1 MPRPT
6 LSSYLREHL
15 DGGHKKKESGP
26 YLTISCQHGCDG
38 YDLGLTLA
46 EMLNKRDEL
55 QRWKVYYKEFIQQ
68 LSDDTGVPEELLER
82 ERVSKP
88 SMFKDFFRGLNRKPI
103 PDRTEIR
110 NQTGQMIRIV
120 AINGYGIII
129 GQGGAS
135 ATSDIGNGL
144 TLRIEAPRDWRIARI
159 CRLESL
165 DRHAATAKIEQFDEE
180 QTRLRA
186 YYNQKNKRQPEFH
199 LVFDNSLFTK
209 EIIAELVVKAMEE
222 KGMIEKPS

>member
-15 DGGHKKKESGP
+15 DGGQKKKEPGP

-38 YDLGLTLA
+38 YELGLTLA
-46 EMLNKRDEL
+46 EMLNKRDEM
-55 QRWKVYYKEFIQQ
+55 QRWKVYYREFIQQ
-68 LSDDTGVPEELLER
+68 LAEDTGVPEELLER

-88 SMFKDFFRGLNRKPI
+88 SMFKDFFRGLNKKPI
-103 PDRTEIR
+103 PDRVEIR
-110 NQTGQMIRIV
+110 NQTGQMVRIA

-135 ATSDIGNGL
+135 ATADIVNGI
-144 TLRIEAPRDWRIARI
+144 TLRIEAPRDWRVARV

-165 DRHAATAKIEQFDEE
+165 DRQTAVAKIEQFEEE
-180 QTRLRA
+180 QARLRS
-186 YYNQKNKRQPEFH
+186 YYGQKARRKPEFH
-199 LVFDNSLFTK
+199 LVFDNSLFSK
-209 EIIAELVVKAMEE
+209 EIIAELVIRAMEE
-222 KGMIEKPS
+222 KNMIEKPT